1 MPPKTATAAS
11 LPSNPE
17 ENLSGAVRSAVAA
30 PDTAKLTHA
39 LYIVEDADHP
49 VVTDVLQNGVFLS
62 GGRQAKSNMNA
73 TQPCGCRIMCSCT
86 VIQKAN
92 GGPYKYKQHDKSS
105 RQREKLLMWCN
116 RVNFWYQI
124 FGNDTGSELRQAQA
138 DRMINRLVVPS
149 PQTPGGDGR

>member
-30 PDTAKLTHA
+30 PDTAKHTHA

-62 GGRQAKSNMNA
+62 
-73 TQPCGCRIMCSCT
+73 
-86 VIQKAN
+86 VI
-92 GGPYKYKQHDKSS
+92 
-105 RQREKLLMWCN
+105 L
-116 RVNFWYQI
+116 
-124 FGNDTGSELRQAQA
+124 
-138 DRMINRLVVPS
+138 
-149 PQTPGGDGR
+149 